1 MDDSGLSIFLEGQA
15 DSSRTYWGG
24 WEVRRAP
31 WGVRKIRL
39 LQRVSRGV
47 EGKGESCFA
56 LSRRLATV
64 FSSRSLE
71 PFPVGLNLVGLTLY
85 GYSESSD
92 GCGVFGEGQ
101 VPHLLLVPGTRV
113 VLRGMPT
120 RDGSGS
126 SSRLSAARAFSG
138 CSLVPGATP
147 PHQATLE

>member
-24 WEVRRAP
+24 WEVRGAP

-39 LQRVSRGV
+39 LQRVPSGV

-71 PFPVGLNLVGLTLY
+71 PFPVGLNLMGLTLY

-92 GCGVFGEGQ
+92 RCGVFGGQ
-101 VPHLLLVPGTRV
+101 ILHLLLVPGTRV
-113 VLRGMPT
+113 VLRDMPT

-138 CSLVPGATP
+138 RSLVPGATQ